1 MTNKQTNSQVPVRH
15 ILSLSGGKDST
26 ALAIFMRDKVPEM
39 EYVFCDTLKE
49 MDETYEYLNRVE
61 AYLGKPIIRLN
72 AKAGF
77 DHWFKILEGYLPSV
91 QQRWCTLM
99 LKLKPFEEFIGEQ
112 EVISYIGLRA
122 DERYRGVVTH
132 KPNGVLTHKPNVTT
146 VYPFIEYGID
156 YRGVIKILEESGISM
171 PPYLAWGRT
180 HSGCYFCFFQKPI
193 EWVRLLER
201 HPEKFEQAMKY
212 ETLTD
217 EQKGRTFTWIEGMP
231 LSELKKPENV
241 AMIKKRFEER
251 QSQLRER
258 KTNKTLIE
266 TLGGLEDTSEA
277 PKPCLICHL

>member
-1 MTNKQTNSQVPVRH
+1 MTNNQTNSQTPVRH

-39 EYVFCDTLKE
+39 EYVFCDTRKE

-77 DHWFKILEGYLPSV
+77 DHWFKVLEGYLPSV
-91 QQRWCTLM
+91 QQRWCTQM

-122 DERYRGVVTH
+122 DE
-132 KPNGVLTHKPNVTT
+132 PNRGVLTHKPNVKT
-146 VYPFIEYGID
+146 VYPFKEHGID
-156 YRGVIKILEESGISM
+156 YRGVIKILEDSGISM

-193 EWVRLLER
+193 EWVYLLER
-201 HPEKFEQAMKY
+201 HPDKFEAAMAY

-217 EQKGRTFTWIEGMP
+217 EQHGRCFTWIEGMP
-231 LSELKKPENV
+231 LSELKKPENI
-241 AMIKKRFEER
+241 AKIKQRHEER
-251 QSQLRER
+251 QRRQREDR
-258 KTNKTLIE
+258 KNRPLVDTLA
-266 TLGGLEDTSEA
+266 GLKDDSEG
-277 PKPCLICHL
+277 PKACLICHL